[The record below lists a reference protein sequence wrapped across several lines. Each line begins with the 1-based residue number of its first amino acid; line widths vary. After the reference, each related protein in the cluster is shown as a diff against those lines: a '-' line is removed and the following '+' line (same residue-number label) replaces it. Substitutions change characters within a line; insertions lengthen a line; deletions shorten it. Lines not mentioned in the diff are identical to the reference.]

1 MTTLFKPSLS
11 RKQLQKEFDKLQKLN
26 YNAYRWWRMYESKN
40 KPLCKYKSLRER
52 IANGDFEFS
61 HYYLQAL
68 WVEHDIN
75 DLEIQYKD
83 DPAVF
88 VEKSSV
94 LRARRKRLYEDYER
108 DESEKMNELKKS
120 LLANFQISKEQ
131 LEKVM
136 EEFGGTTLELYF
148 HLDDNYKIIPSE
160 FDNVAIELSD
170 RSLDGPK
177 AAGIARGDETNKDWY
192 SFAGITLSFRINGN
206 SKGCD
211 Y

>member
-108 DESEKMNELKKS
+108 DESEKLNELKKS

-136 EEFGGTTLELYF
+136 EEFGGTTLDLYF
-148 HLDDNYKIIPSE
+148 YLDDNYKIIHQLPPT
-160 FDNVAIELSD
+160 L
-170 RSLDGPK
+170 RK
-177 AAGIARGDETNKDWY
+177 RRGRPRK
-192 SFAGITLSFRINGN
+192 L
-206 SKGCD
+206 
-211 Y
+211 